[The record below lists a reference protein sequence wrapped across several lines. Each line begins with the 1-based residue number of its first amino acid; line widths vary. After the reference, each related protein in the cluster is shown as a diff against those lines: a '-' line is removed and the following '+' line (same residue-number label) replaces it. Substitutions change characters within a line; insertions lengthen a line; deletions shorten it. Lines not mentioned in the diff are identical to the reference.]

1 MRGFGS
7 KKTKIMITKE
17 RISIT
22 IDKRI
27 WKQAKKLAKSERT
40 NLSKL
45 IEDLLFNKLN
55 KQLK

>member
-1 MRGFGS
+1 
-7 KKTKIMITKE
+7 MITKE